1 MKVKFKI
8 FLTNWINL
16 LGIFLAVYLSSA
28 VSELFISGSLVIG
41 FIGGLFAIIFYG
53 SVFWAGF
60 IIAMFLLD
68 FILLD
73 KNKEWLKLKLFI
85 EWTIVSSPFIYWFIQ
100 YTQWIFLVAVV
111 AFFIT
116 QIIREKR
123 ISATI

>member
-1 MKVKFKI
+1 MNVKFKI

-16 LGIFLAVYLSSA
+16 LGIFLAVYLSA
-28 VSELFISGSLVIG
+28 AISELFISGSPVVG

-53 SVFWAGF
+53 SVFWEGF

-73 KNKEWLKLKLFI
+73 KNKERLRLKLFV
-85 EWTIVSSPFIYWFIQ
+85 EWVIVSSPFVYWFIQ
-100 YTQWIFLVAVV
+100 YTQWIFLVAVIT
-111 AFFIT
+111 FFIT
-116 QIIREKR
+116 QIIRGQR